1 MTEPLT
7 SPSAAQLRAMLL
19 DMVLNDLHGPAG
31 GDQEIVEEEYVRGRY
46 ILGLLAPKGQ
56 SALPDEDDEL
66 AEAGEDTEEG
76 KAESVTPHATRML
89 PSSIGL
95 SFTVA
100 RDATA
105 FHVTARYGRYERRT
119 REQVGLQTEGKS
131 VWQRIPV
138 QGTSAPIPL
147 QAGRIEP
154 WAVSQDYPEVFVEG
168 LIRPIDH
175 EWIVSLYLVNAQ
187 SEPKRDKDST
197 WVFQPELIVE
207 SPDGA
212 PIFTK
217 YLRLRDRMKTNDEDE
232 TMRMLYRKQVE
243 FGVGHGVA
251 IHAECAS
258 DSLERAVRLITRV
271 APTHEVPQTTPPTA
285 DEIPALAQACLD
297 MKRLAELRDDEFAAA
312 LNPIAEA
319 YAEWIQM
326 QRARL
331 TNPSADLEP
340 YSHYAREN
348 LEKCEMAM
356 QRIRAG
362 IELLARDTN
371 AAEAFRFANRA
382 MYLQR
387 LHTLYAQAKRQD
399 QENKLEDFDESK
411 NYTWR
416 PFQLAFI
423 LLNLPGLT
431 DPHHPDRSAS
441 PQAIADV
448 LWFPTGGGKTEA
460 YLGLT
465 AYTLGLRRLQ
475 GEMGG
480 LDATRGVAVLMRYTL
495 RLLTLQQFQRAT
507 ALICACESIRREN
520 VEKWGEEI
528 FRIGLWVGQRSTP
541 NWTDDAAQAIQE
553 SHGGAPRATAIGGRG
568 TPHQLTNCPWC
579 GSPIVAGRDIVVER
593 YNEGRGRTLTFCG
606 NPIGDACLF
615 TRKSA
620 PGEGLPILVVDEEI
634 YRRLPALLI
643 ATVDKFAQMPWRGQ
657 VKMLFGRVDGYC
669 PRHGYCSPDLDCKQS
684 HPKRG
689 RLERVA
695 KRPIKPFRPPDL
707 IIQDEL
713 HLINGPL
720 GTLVGLYEI
729 AVDRLCS
736 WELDGKRVR
745 PKVVASS
752 ATIRQAQRQVHDLY
766 LRRVE
771 IFPPSGLDVEDNF
784 FSRQRAPS
792 AEFPG
797 RLYLGI
803 CAPGERSKAVL
814 IRVYVAFLAAAWT
827 LYKNYPNDADPWL
840 TLVGYF
846 NAIRE
851 LGGTRRS
858 VEDTVRAR
866 LPRMDRRGFVK
877 RYLGTYSIEEL
888 TSRKGATDIPN
899 ILDRLETVFDPQKEK
914 KPATLNKRPLD
925 VLLATN
931 MISVGVDVPRLG
943 LMVVAGQPKYTAE
956 YIQATSRI
964 GRSKPGLVCTV
975 YNWARPRDLSH
986 YERFEHY
993 HATFYQQVEA
1003 LSVTPISSRAR
1014 DRGLSG
1020 VLVALIRLL
1029 ASDFN
1034 ANQDAAKLTLEH
1046 PLVQETLDEISRRA
1060 GLVEE
1065 DAALSELVRQELK
1078 ARLDL
1083 WQARASKSQASG
1095 SILGYETKRDQRTI
1109 GLLQDPYRA
1118 KWDEF
1123 TVLNSLRDVE
1133 PAVNLI
1139 LNDYGGTTA
1148 DAAEEAQTTDNA
1160 DGGAE

>member
-1 MTEPLT
+1 
-7 SPSAAQLRAMLL
+7 MLL
-19 DMVLNDLHGPAG
+19 DMALKDMLGPAG
-31 GDQEIVEEEYVRGRY
+31 GEHEIVEEEYVRGRY
-46 ILGLLAPKGQ
+46 LLGLLAPKGQ

-66 AEAGEDTEEG
+66 AQAGEDTEEG
-76 KAESVTPHATRML
+76 KAEGVTAHATRML
-89 PSSIGL
+89 PSAMGM

-100 RDATA
+100 RDAVA
-105 FHVTARYGRYERRT
+105 IQVTARYGRYERRT
-119 REQVGLQTEGKS
+119 REQVGLETEGRN
-131 VWQRIPV
+131 VWQRFPV
-138 QGTSAPIPL
+138 EATSAPIPL
-147 QAGRIEP
+147 RAGRIEP
-154 WAVSQDYPEVFVEG
+154 WAVDQDYPQVFVEG
-168 LIRPIDH
+168 LIRQIDH
-175 EWIVSLYLVNAQ
+175 EWIVTLYLVNAQ
-187 SEPKRDKDST
+187 SEPQRNKDSA

-212 PIFTK
+212 PIFAK
-217 YLRLRDRMKTNDEDE
+217 YLRLRDRKQANDEDE
-232 TMRMLYRKQVE
+232 TMRMLYRRQVE

-251 IHAECAS
+251 IHAERAPG
-258 DSLERAVRLITRV
+258 DPERALRIATRV
-271 APTHEVPQTTPPTA
+271 APTYELAQTTPPTS

-297 MKRLAELRDDEFAAA
+297 MKRLAELRDDEFSAA
-312 LNPIAEA
+312 LEPIAEA
-319 YAEWIQM
+319 YADWIQT

-331 TNPSADLEP
+331 TNPSPDLEP
-340 YSHYAREN
+340 YLQYAREN
-348 LEKCEMAM
+348 LEKCKTALR
-356 QRIRAG
+356 RIRAG
-362 IELLARDTN
+362 IALLSSDGR
-371 AAEAFRFANRA
+371 AAKAFRFANRA

-387 LHTLYAQAKRQD
+387 VHSLYAQAKRQSRD
-399 QENKLEDFDESK
+399 KPLQEFEEPE

-431 DPHHPDRSAS
+431 DPHHADRSAS

-475 GEMGG
+475 GELG

-520 VEKWGEEI
+520 SAEWGDEP

-541 NWTDDAAQAIQE
+541 NRTDDAAQAVQE
-553 SHGGAPRATAIGGRG
+553 ARGGAPRATAIGGRG

-579 GSPIVAGRDIVVER
+579 GSPIAVGRDITVER
-593 YNEGRGRTLTFCG
+593 YQEGRGRTLIFCG

-615 TRKSA
+615 TRKTA
-620 PGEGLPILVVDEEI
+620 PDEGLPVLVVDEEI

-657 VKMLFGRVDGYC
+657 VKMLFGRVDGFC
-669 PRHGYCSPDLDCKQS
+669 PRHGYCSPDLDCPQS

-689 RLERVA
+689 RLPRVTRQA
-695 KRPIKPFRPPDL
+695 IKPFRPPDL

-736 WELDGKRVR
+736 WELDGTRVR
-745 PKVVASS
+745 PKVIASS
-752 ATIRQAQRQVHDLY
+752 ATIRQTQRQVHDLY

-771 IFPPSGLDVEDNF
+771 IFPPSGLEAADNF
-784 FSRQRAPS
+784 FSRQRPPS
-792 AEFPG
+792 PEFPG

-814 IRVYVAFLAAAWT
+814 IRVYLAFLAAAAT
-827 LYKNYPNDADPWL
+827 LSRDFPNDADPWL

-851 LGGTRRS
+851 LGGTRRA

-866 LPRMDRRGFVK
+866 LPRMERRGFAK
-877 RYLGTYSIEEL
+877 RRLGTYSIEEL
-888 TSRKGATDIPN
+888 TSRKGATDIPF
-899 ILDRLETVFDPQKEK
+899 ILDRLETAFEQQKETQAPASTK
-914 KPATLNKRPLD
+914 KPLD
-925 VLLATN
+925 ILLATN

-943 LMVVAGQPKYTAE
+943 LMVVAGQPKYTSE

-964 GRSKPGLVCTV
+964 GRNKPGLVCTV

-1003 LSVTPISSRAR
+1003 LSVTPVSPRAL

-1020 VLVALIRLL
+1020 IFVALIRLL

-1034 ANQDAAKLTLEH
+1034 ANQDAGKLVREH
-1046 PLVQETLDEISRRA
+1046 PIVQATLGEISSRA
-1060 GLVEE
+1060 GLVQE
-1065 DAALSELVRQELK
+1065 DAALHELVRQELN

-1083 WQARASKSQASG
+1083 WLARAARSQAGG
-1095 SILGYETKRDQRTI
+1095 STLGYQAVRDERTV
-1109 GLLQDPYRA
+1109 GLLQDPYRGG
-1118 KWDEF
+1118 WDEF

-1139 LNDYGGTTA
+1139 LNDYGGAGSASAPDETETA
-1148 DAAEEAQTTDNA
+1148 EPAE
-1160 DGGAE
+1160 GGAE

>member
-1 MTEPLT
+1 
-7 SPSAAQLRAMLL
+7 MLL
-19 DMVLNDLHGPAG
+19 DMVLKDLLGPAG

-56 SALPDEDDEL
+56 SALPDEDDEI

-76 KAESVTPHATRML
+76 KAEPVTPHATRML
-89 PSSIGL
+89 PSSIGM
-95 SFTVA
+95 SFTVS

-105 FHVTARYGRYERRT
+105 IQVTARYGRYERRT
-119 REQVGLQTEGKS
+119 REQVGLETEGKS
-131 VWQRIPV
+131 VWQRIRV
-138 QGTSAPIPL
+138 EGTSVPIPL
-147 QAGRIEP
+147 RVGRIEP
-154 WAVSQDYPEVFVEG
+154 WAIDENYPQVFVEG
-168 LIRPIDH
+168 LIRQIDH
-175 EWIVSLYLVNAQ
+175 EWIVTLYLVNAQ
-187 SEPKRDKDST
+187 SEPQRNKDSA

-207 SPDGA
+207 SPDGT

-217 YLRLRDRMKTNDEDE
+217 YLRLRDRMKANDEDE

-251 IHAECAS
+251 IHADLAP
-258 DSLERAVRLITRV
+258 DSFERAVRLATRV
-271 APTHEVPQTTPPTA
+271 VPTYELPQTTPPTSG
-285 DEIPALAQACLD
+285 EIPALAQACLD
-297 MKRLAELRDDEFAAA
+297 MKRLAELRDDEFSAA
-312 LNPIAEA
+312 LNPVADA
-319 YAEWIQM
+319 YTDWIQT
-326 QRARL
+326 QRARV

-340 YSHYAREN
+340 YLLYARQN
-348 LEKCEMAM
+348 LDKCETALR
-356 QRIRAG
+356 RISAG
-362 IELLARDTN
+362 IDLLARDGR

-387 LHTLYAQAKRQD
+387 VHSLHAQAKRQE
-399 QENKLEDFDESK
+399 QESTLEDFDEPK

-431 DPHHPDRSAS
+431 DPHHADRSAS
-441 PQAIADV
+441 HQAIADV

-475 GEMGG
+475 GEAGG

-520 VEKWGEEI
+520 VDKWGDEP

-553 SHGGAPRATAIGGRG
+553 AHGSAPRATAIGGRG

-579 GSPIVAGRDIVVER
+579 GSPIVGGRDIVVER
-593 YNEGRGRTLTFCG
+593 YNEGRGRTLIFCG
-606 NPIGDACLF
+606 NPIGDACLY

-620 PGEGLPILVVDEEI
+620 PNEGLPVLVVDEEI

-657 VKMLFGRVDGYC
+657 VKMLFGRVDASC
-669 PRHGYCSPDLDCKQS
+669 PRHGYCSPDLDCPQS

-689 RLERVA
+689 RLERVT
-695 KRPIKPFRPPDL
+695 KQRIKPFRPPDL

-745 PKVVASS
+745 PKVIASS
-752 ATIRQAQRQVHDLY
+752 ATIRQSQRQVHDLY

-771 IFPPSGLDVEDNF
+771 IFPPSSLDVEDNF
-784 FSRQRAPS
+784 FSRQRVPS
-792 AEFPG
+792 SEFPG

-827 LYKNYPNDADPWL
+827 LYRYYPYDADPWL

-866 LPRMDRRGFVK
+866 LPRMDRRGFAK

-914 KPATLNKRPLD
+914 QSSASNKKPLD
-925 VLLATN
+925 ILLATN

-986 YERFEHY
+986 YER
-993 HATFYQQVEA
+993 
-1003 LSVTPISSRAR
+1003 
-1014 DRGLSG
+1014 
-1020 VLVALIRLL
+1020 
-1029 ASDFN
+1029 
-1034 ANQDAAKLTLEH
+1034 
-1046 PLVQETLDEISRRA
+1046 
-1060 GLVEE
+1060 
-1065 DAALSELVRQELK
+1065 
-1078 ARLDL
+1078 
-1083 WQARASKSQASG
+1083 
-1095 SILGYETKRDQRTI
+1095 
-1109 GLLQDPYRA
+1109 
-1118 KWDEF
+1118 
-1123 TVLNSLRDVE
+1123 
-1133 PAVNLI
+1133 
-1139 LNDYGGTTA
+1139 
-1148 DAAEEAQTTDNA
+1148 
-1160 DGGAE
+1160 